1 MGRSTRR
8 ALAAVGILTGVLVV
22 GALAGMAMALA
33 SDSGESEDSGVIT
46 HTTDEDPQD
55 VLDYWTPERI
65 RDAEPAP
72 MPNPD

>member
-33 SDSGESEDSGVIT
+33 SDSEDSGVIT

-72 MPNPD
+72 MPIPD